1 MKARPSLRVPF
12 AAAVGV
18 VTAFAI
24 ASGGP
29 GRAPPCEKTWVFFDL
44 GNTVI
49 NSHPGQESRYLPGVH
64 AYIRELRRRG
74 NPIGLITN
82 VPEKWAPSRSGR
94 IKILKKMVAEGW
106 TKEAGAETMDWA
118 DFPDSAIVIPSGDAY
133 RKPGPHPFQTAL
145 AQVSVLEGTRKCRV
159 VFQGEDP
166 IEVSAAE
173 KNGMIGYVVGKDPA
187 APYLPIDWLER
198 Q

>member
-1 MKARPSLRVPF
+1 MTARPTLRNGM
-12 AAAVGV
+12 AAAIGAAVSVAVLNGGVGR
-18 VTAFAI
+18 T
-24 ASGGP
+24 
-29 GRAPPCEKTWVFFDL
+29 PPCDKTWVFFDL

-49 NSHPGQESRYLPGVH
+49 SSHPGKESRYLPGAH
-64 AYIRELRRRG
+64 DYIRELRRRG

-94 IKILKKMVAEGW
+94 IQVLKKMVAEGW
-106 TKEAGAETMDWA
+106 TKEVGAESMDWA
-118 DFPDSAIVIPSGDAY
+118 DFPDSSIVIPAGDAY

-145 AQVSVLEGTRKCRV
+145 AQVSLLEGTRNCRV

-166 IEVSAAE
+166 IEVSAAQ
-173 KNGMIGYVVGKDPA
+173 KNGMIGYLVGQDPA
-187 APYLPIDWLER
+187 APFLPLERLER